1 MTAKQIEPPLPT
13 EAKRRLRTAAHRA
26 AVRFENE
33 ESLRL
38 LAKLRELVKAKTG
51 PEGLEAFLAKAEAE
65 SC

>member
-1 MTAKQIEPPLPT
+1 MTPKQIDPPLPT

-26 AVRFENE
+26 ALRFENE

-38 LAKLRELVKAKTG
+38 LGRLRELVKARTG
-51 PEGLEAFLAKAEAE
+51 REGLEAFVANAEAE